1 MPISISRRALL
12 GSGVAAAAMPRRA
25 RAADKPI
32 RIGVL
37 TDMAGPYAAN
47 TGVGSVL
54 GAQMAVED
62 VMRNNPSIKAEVVQ
76 ADLQLKPDVA
86 VAITRDWFDNQG
98 VDVEPVARDGDRD
111 VGLQLQIRL
120 HDFRLDRR
128 VVAHDVL
135 DRHLRAEHRTDTG
148 VGGV

>member
-1 MPISISRRALL
+1 MLTSIGRRALL
-12 GSGVAAAAMPRRA
+12 GAGAAAVALPRGS

-47 TGVGSVL
+47 TGLGSVL

-62 VMRNNPSIKAEVVQ
+62 FMRDHPSIKAEVVQ

-86 VAITRDWFDNQG
+86 VGISRNWLDNQG
-98 VDVEPVARDGDRD
+98 VDVVTDVPLSSAAFAIADLVKQKDKVAIFTG
-111 VGLQLQIRL
+111 QIL
-120 HDFRLDRR
+120 FGSSTGT
-128 VVAHDVL
+128 A
-135 DRHLRAEHRTDTG
+135 LRPNRSA
-148 VGGV
+148 

>member
-1 MPISISRRALL
+1 MQISISRRALL
-12 GSGVAAAAMPRRA
+12 GAGAAAAAMPRRA

-37 TDMAGPYAAN
+37 TDMGGPYAAN

-62 VMRNNPSIKAEVVQ
+62 FMRNNPSIKAEVVQ

-86 VAITRDWFDNQG
+86 IAI
-98 VDVEPVARDGDRD
+98 A
-111 VGLQLQIRL
+111 
-120 HDFRLDRR
+120 
-128 VVAHDVL
+128 A
-135 DRHLRAEHRTDTG
+135 
-148 VGGV
+148 

>member
-1 MPISISRRALL
+1 MSTVTEDFRRVTEGNVMSTSIRRRALL
-12 GSGVAAAAMPRRA
+12 GAASAAATLPRRA

-47 TGVGSVL
+47 TGLGSVL

-62 VMRNNPSIKAEVVQ
+62 FMRNNPSIKAEVVQ

-98 VDVEPVARDGDRD
+98 VDVEPVAGDGDRD
-111 VGLQLQIRL
+111 VRLQLQIRL
-120 HDFRLDRR
+120 
-128 VVAHDVL
+128 
-135 DRHLRAEHRTDTG
+135 
-148 VGGV
+148 

>member
-1 MPISISRRALL
+1 MSLTIGRRAVL
-12 GSGVAAAAMPRRA
+12 GAGIAAAALPRRV

-47 TGVGSVL
+47 TGLGSVL

-62 VMRNNPSIKAEVVQ
+62 FMRNTPSIKAEVVQ

-86 VAITRDWFDNQG
+86 IAITRDWCDNQG
-98 VDVEPVARDGDRD
+98 VDVV
-111 VGLQLQIRL
+111 
-120 HDFRLDRR
+120 
-128 VVAHDVL
+128 
-135 DRHLRAEHRTDTG
+135 TD
-148 VGGV
+148 